1 MRKTMI
7 PNHQRAN
14 KTQQEFIVKAIDAL
28 GYEPFKKPIHLYS
41 LEEYEKIGK
50 MYREVVQ
57 YEKMA

>member
-14 KTQQEFIVKAIDAL
+14 RMQQEFIVKAIDKL

-50 MYREVVQ
+50 MYKEVA
-57 YEKMA
+57 E